1 LSLSFGKPEVRIRK
15 GRNSGKST
23 TRHLSL
29 RRFQKAIG
37 VAPVQEES
45 GTSLKK
51 RRTGGSSLCRK
62 ALWQWM
68 FTQIEV
74 RRKTQNPR
82 ILEIR
87 QLYQTALDRYSLS
100 SDERPRGI
108 KIKLA
113 RAYTR
118 RKVAILLFEAL
129 VKAVAQS

>member
-1 LSLSFGKPEVRIRK
+1 
-15 GRNSGKST
+15 
-23 TRHLSL
+23 
-29 RRFQKAIG
+29 
-37 VAPVQEES
+37 
-45 GTSLKK
+45 
-51 RRTGGSSLCRK
+51 
-62 ALWQWM
+62 M

-87 QLYQTALDRYSLS
+87 QIYQTALDRYRLS